1 MRFNAMNYDILIR
14 NGHVIDTTVGLN
26 ARKDIAILGNRI
38 VDIENGTINA
48 QHYVNA
54 EGCYVF
60 PGLIDYH
67 THIYYGG
74 SEFAVN
80 PDLLL
85 PFGVTSTV
93 DAGTCGYANFEV
105 FYRNIVINSLLK
117 IKSYL
122 SVNPGGL
129 FDPKYHVNYYSEFFN
144 APRIKRLKDKYRD
157 QILGLKIMMSKVNVG
172 EYGLDLL
179 EATIALAE
187 EIGDMNVVVHTTNP
201 PCKAEEI
208 ADRLRPGDVFC
219 HCFSG
224 TGSTILE
231 ENEKISDKIIKAKNR
246 GVIFDASNGI
256 SHYSHE
262 VAEAAISQGFNPDII
277 STDIVSYALNT
288 SNRTRSLPHLM
299 SKYLGLGLDLNTIIK
314 SVTETPARIMKMNG
328 TIGTLKTG
336 AVADVTIMKIIDK
349 KVLFEDINN
358 TYREYNKLF
367 VPQMTICDGV
377 VVYSYPEFNI

>member
-1 MRFNAMNYDILIR
+1 MDYDILIK
-14 NGHVIDTTVGLN
+14 NGHVVDTTVGLN
-26 ARKDIAILGNRI
+26 AKKDIAILGDKI
-38 VDIENGTINA
+38 VNIDNVAVNA
-48 QHYVNA
+48 RHIVNA

-74 SEFAVN
+74 SEFAVD
-80 PDLLL
+80 PDLML
-85 PFGVTSTV
+85 PSGVTSAV
-93 DAGTCGYANFEV
+93 DTGTCGYANFEV
-105 FYRNIVINSLLK
+105 FYRNIITNSLLK
-117 IKSYL
+117 IRSYL

-144 APRIKRLKDKYRD
+144 APRIIRLKDKYRD

-179 EATIALAE
+179 EATIALAD

-201 PCKAEEI
+201 PCNTGEI

-224 TGSTILE
+224 TGNTILGE
-231 ENEKISDKIIKAKNR
+231 DNKISEKIIKAKER
-246 GVIFDASNGI
+246 GVIFDAANGM
-256 SHYSHE
+256 SHYCHE
-262 VAEAAISQGFNPDII
+262 VAEAAVSQGFIPDII
-277 STDIVSYALNT
+277 STDLVSYSFNT
-288 SNRTRSLPHLM
+288 SKRARSLPHLM

-314 SVTETPARIMKMNG
+314 SVTETPAKIIKMDG
-328 TIGTLKTG
+328 TIGTLEAG
-336 AVADVTIMKIIDK
+336 AAADVAIMKIVDK

-377 VVYSYPEFNI
+377 VVYCCPEFNV